1 MRMHK
6 ITTSLLTATAMAVSG
21 VGLVQLGSEAP
32 PGQAAPVAGPEPRVD
47 VPTPAEFFG
56 FAMGDEGRLAAFAP
70 IKDYLRQVAEAS
82 PEIEYEVVGET
93 TEGEE
98 FPILRI
104 SSADNLARLDEILDI
119 NARLSDPAT
128 MTAEAEQAGMARDD
142 YARQLAASS
151 KPVYY
156 VEAGIHSTEVSNTQA
171 LMDVVHRMATEDS
184 DFTRRA
190 LENMVVLMVPS
201 QNPDGHN
208 RIIDYFN
215 ETAGTDYAR
224 VFPDLYQKYV
234 GHDNNRDWFMM
245 TQVES
250 QIRVA
255 LEQKYRPVA
264 QHYMHQAGTNSPRIW
279 SPPWDEPMS
288 PVLDPS
294 TVASSNSIGQ
304 EANSDLVAAG
314 KKGAKTDD
322 AYGIMWNADVMGY
335 STFQGTSTWLTEIAS
350 ARDLAY
356 PVTSEE
362 ILEPATATLRSPLPY
377 DSTTWTLKQMVE
389 YAEVAAYS
397 GMDTIASDPREWL
410 YNNLYRSNA
419 NSETY
424 ADGPAPAAYVVSS
437 RQRDQFAVTDLLSI
451 FDRGNV
457 EILAADRA
465 FTAAGTRYPKGSWIL
480 RVDQPLGRW
489 VDQLLRVD
497 RYPDSARKCATCPL
511 ILPYSETTD
520 NLGLLLG
527 VDVDAVDEPVDVA
540 ATVVDEVTPPAPP
553 APPDP
558 GADGAYAL
566 SPTSYGLGRV
576 ITTLEDL
583 GVPMFRAEE
592 RVPVVGRTLP
602 PGALMVAA
610 TPEAREALAA
620 ISAETGLPVY
630 AALELPQ
637 TRAIEL
643 AATTKVGLV
652 RGANNMPGGWMM
664 WMLEQQGVDY
674 EVVGADDYA
683 DLARF
688 DTVVLAPGVSTRTL
702 TEGIDPARYPE
713 EFHWARG
720 VPDAPA
726 RLRAYVE
733 GGGNLV
739 ALGSASM
746 TAKDALAL
754 PVENVASTD
763 RSVLNVPGALLQ
775 QSFRVAQPA
784 AWGMPAQWPV
794 WFNNDPAFRLTGP
807 GRVAASYPVG
817 DDLLVSGY
825 ALGSGTLSGA
835 ANVATFDVGE
845 GQATIAG
852 GHITFRTWPRAAWT
866 VVTNA
871 IYNGAGTPV
880 SAAGLAARLAGEG

>member
-1 MRMHK
+1 MRLHRV
-6 ITTSLLTATAMAVSG
+6 TTSLLTAAAVTISG
-21 VGLVQLGSEAP
+21 VGLFQAGSAAP
-32 PGQAAPVAGPEPRVD
+32 PGQVAPTSSEPRVD

-56 FAMGDEGRLAAFAP
+56 FAMGDEGKLAAFAP
-70 IKDYLRQVAEAS
+70 IKDYLQQVAEAS

-93 TEGEE
+93 TEGED

-104 SSADNLARLDEILDI
+104 SSAENLARLDEILDI
-119 NARLSDPAT
+119 NARLSDPAK
-128 MTAEAEQAGMARDD
+128 MTAEAEQAGMERDD
-142 YARQLAASS
+142 YARQLAATS

-156 VEAGIHSTEVSNTQA
+156 VEAGIHSTEVSSTQA
-171 LMDVVHRMATEDS
+171 LMDVVYRMATEDS
-184 DFTRRA
+184 DVTRRW
-190 LENMVVLMVPS
+190 LDNMVVLMVPS

-208 RIIDYFN
+208 RVINYFN
-215 ETAGTDYAR
+215 ETAGTGYAR

-250 QIRVA
+250 KIRVA

-264 QHYMHQAGTNSPRIW
+264 QHYMHQAGTDSPRIW

-288 PVLDPS
+288 PVLDPL
-294 TVASSNSIGQ
+294 TVASANSIGQ

-356 PVTSEE
+356 TVTSDK

-377 DSTTWTLKQMVE
+377 DSKTWTFKQMVQ
-389 YAEVAAYS
+389 YGEVAAYS
-397 GMDTIASDPREWL
+397 GMDTVASDPMEWL

-424 ADGPAPAAYVVSS
+424 DAGPAAYVVSAQ
-437 RQRDQFAVTDLLSI
+437 QRDPYAVMDMLSI
-451 FDRGNV
+451 FDRGNA
-457 EILAADRA
+457 EILKADRA
-465 FTAAGTRYPKGSWIL
+465 FTVAGTRYPKGSWIL
-480 RVDQPLGRW
+480 RTDQPLGRW

-497 RYPDSARKCATCPL
+497 AYPDSARKCATCPL

-520 NLGLLLG
+520 NLGLLMG
-527 VDVDAVDEPVDVA
+527 VDVDAVDEAIDVA
-540 ATVVDEVTPPAPP
+540 TTVVEEVGPVATPAPP
-553 APPDP
+553 NP
-558 GADGAYAL
+558 GASGAYVL
-566 SPTSYGLGRV
+566 SPTSYGLGKV
-576 ITTLEDL
+576 ITALEHL
-583 GVPMFRAEE
+583 GVPMFRAEG
-592 RVPVVGRTLP
+592 RTPVVGRTLP

-610 TPEAREALAA
+610 TPAARKALTT

-630 AALELPQ
+630 AALKLPK

-664 WMLEQQGVDY
+664 WMLEQWGVDY
-674 EVVGADDYA
+674 EVVEADDYA
-683 DLARF
+683 DLAQF

-702 TEGIDPARYPE
+702 TEGLDPSRYPE

-726 RLRAYVE
+726 RLRAFVE

-763 RSVLNVPGALLQ
+763 RSVLNVPGALLK
-775 QSFRVAQPA
+775 QSFRTAVPA
-784 AWGMPAQWPV
+784 AWGMPASWPV

-807 GRVAASYPVG
+807 GEVAASYPAG
-817 DDLLVSGY
+817 DDLLASGY
-825 ALGSGTLSGA
+825 ALGSGTLAGA

-880 SAAGLAARLAGEG
+880 SAAELATRLGEAG